1 MASQT
6 IILASKITRRRGH
19 GGKGGRRGATR
30 KG

>member
-6 IILASKITRRRGH
+6 IILASKITRRKGH
-19 GGKGGRRGATR
+19 GGRGGHRATR